1 MPGILYVI
9 STPIGN
15 LKDIT
20 LRAIETL
27 KAVDIIACE
36 DTRHTK
42 KLLSHYGITTPTTS
56 YFEYNK
62 VKKGEYLMRLLEE
75 GKSVG
80 LVSDS
85 GTPGISDPG
94 YNIIK
99 LAIEKEIRIIAIPG
113 PCAFISALIL
123 SGMPTDNFLF
133 CGFLS
138 NKGSK
143 RRRQLELLKGQT
155 RTIIFYESPHRILKA
170 LQDMLEIFGDRDIFI
185 ARELTKVF
193 EELLRMKIS
202 EAIRHFTS
210 IPPRG
215 EFILVVKGEKS

>member
-1 MPGILYVI
+1 MPGTLYVI

-20 LRAIETL
+20 LRAIDTL
-27 KAVDIIACE
+27 KTVDIIACE

-42 KLLSHYGITTPTTS
+42 KLLSHYGITTSTTS

-62 VKKGEYLMRLLEE
+62 IKKGRYLMQLLEE
-75 GKSVG
+75 GRDIG

-94 YNIIK
+94 YNIIS
-99 LAIEKEIRIIAIPG
+99 LAIEKDIHIVAIPG

-138 NKGSK
+138 HKSSK
-143 RRRQLELLKGQT
+143 RRRQLELLKGQPK
-155 RTIIFYESPHRILKA
+155 TIILYESPHRLLKA
-170 LQDMLEIFGDRDIFI
+170 LQDMLDIFGDRDIFI

-193 EELLRMKIS
+193 EELLRLKVS
-202 EAIRHFTS
+202 GAIRHFTTS
-210 IPPRG
+210 PPRG

>member
-202 EAIRHFTS
+202 GAIRHFTS

>member
-215 EFILVVKGEKS
+215 EFILVVRGEKS

>member
-1 MPGILYVI
+1 MPGTLYIV

-27 KAVDIIACE
+27 RAVDVIACE
-36 DTRHTK
+36 DTRQTK
-42 KLLSHYGITTPTTS
+42 KLLSHYGVSTPTTS

-62 VKKGEYLMRLLEE
+62 VKKGRYLMQLLEE
-75 GKSVG
+75 GKSIG

-99 LAIEKEIRIIAIPG
+99 LAIESNIRIVSIPG

-123 SGMPTDNFLF
+123 SGMPTDSFLF

-138 NKGSK
+138 HKGSK
-143 RRRQLELLKGQT
+143 RRRQLELLKGQPK
-155 RTIIFYESPHRILKA
+155 TIILYESPHRLLKA
-170 LQDMLEIFGDRDIFI
+170 LQDMMDIFGDRDIFI

-193 EELLRMKIS
+193 EELLRLKIS
-202 EAIRHFTS
+202 SAIQHFTS
-210 IPPRG
+210 ILPRG
-215 EFILVVKGEKS
+215 EFILVVRGEKS

>member
-42 KLLSHYGITTPTTS
+42 KLLSHYGITTLTTS

-202 EAIRHFTS
+202 GAIRHFTS

-215 EFILVVKGEKS
+215 EFILVVRGEKS